1 MVSVLVTIDNTPPL
15 DVAWPRL
22 RVGDGKGEGL
32 VQALLGSWLAHAR
45 STPLQPDSG
54 WVAVVLLW
62 CRGIVFTRRHLLCFG
77 TCRCSNLTQQLW
89 VTWIGKTKAPLK
101 GSSADLVLSQRIS
114 AFHTHCGLGINP
126 ACWEILTIAGARESP
141 SRSCV
146 FMHGSKPAR
155 DGWAYLF
162 GLTYLERVAYVNSNP
177 LSPPPAR
184 NHASAPAY

>member
-1 MVSVLVTIDNTPPL
+1 M
-15 DVAWPRL
+15 
-22 RVGDGKGEGL
+22 
-32 VQALLGSWLAHAR
+32 LGSWLAHAR

-89 VTWIGKTKAPLK
+89 VPWIGKTKAPLK

-126 ACWEILTIAGARESP
+126 VCWEILTIAGARESP

-162 GLTYLERVAYVNSNP
+162 GLTYLERVAYVNSTP
-177 LSPPPAR
+177 LFPPPPPAITPVLPLTEAHSTHR
-184 NHASAPAY
+184 CSVLVISLWWSVLEYQCAVACL